1 MSILYSPC
9 LSLEVILTIE
19 GPRLLGLR
27 SVFLDCLGISKME
40 SCSFAQAHM
49 APLLRWGSWPPLRI
63 LVVLLNQHIDILRT
77 GEFTLLQVQ
86 PRASRQASETDL
98 GLCTCSYHVPRKTGM
113 SRIPIQSENSMVT
126 YITHQPHG
134 WTRSL
139 TLCYK
144 SRLSLS

>member
-1 MSILYSPC
+1 MPFSRSDLDHRRAKVAWATVC
-9 LSLEVILTIE
+9 LSRL
-19 GPRLLGLR
+19 PRNLQN
-27 SVFLDCLGISKME
+27 GIFE

-49 APLLRWGSWPPLRI
+49 APPLRWGSWSPLRI
-63 LVVLLNQHIDILRT
+63 FVVLLNQHIDILRT

-98 GLCTCSYHVPRKTGM
+98 GLCTCSYHVPLKPGM
-113 SRIPIQSENSMVT
+113 LRIPIQSENSMVT